1 MFIYENDKDVFMKNE
16 KGLLLCLGAAA
27 LPPAGI
33 AAYAH
38 RLLKKR
44 PLELLYQQRASE
56 SDFIPLSEIPDRM
69 VQFILEAE
77 DSDFYKHHG
86 LNTEGIRDAIVI
98 NLNEKRVVSGGSTI
112 TQQLVKN
119 LYFRFTKNYIRKATE
134 LLIVLQAE
142 KRLGKDRILELYLN
156 IIYYGNGVYGISDA
170 AGFYFGK
177 ELRDLSVN
185 QMFMLAVMP
194 YAPTKGN
201 PIQHPDVFERI
212 RDRRLVRFA
221 PDAKA
226 LLNEEETALISSYHA
241 DMLDPDLRKPDE
253 WTMNYPADIVLVNE
267 RFGPYDIP
275 SYRNPMER

>member
-142 KRLGKDRILELYLN
+142 KQLGKDRILELYLN
-156 IIYYGNGVYGISDA
+156 RCSCWPSC
-170 AGFYFGK
+170 
-177 ELRDLSVN
+177 L
-185 QMFMLAVMP
+185 
-194 YAPTKGN
+194 T
-201 PIQHPDVFERI
+201 
-212 RDRRLVRFA
+212 RRLKEIPFSIRMC
-221 PDAKA
+221 
-226 LLNEEETALISSYHA
+226 LNGYATGGWFVLHRTPKRSL
-241 DMLDPDLRKPDE
+241 MKRKLRSFPHIMRIC
-253 WTMNYPADIVLVNE
+253 WIRT
-267 RFGPYDIP
+267 
-275 SYRNPMER
+275 

>member
-1 MFIYENDKDVFMKNE
+1 MKNE

-98 NLNEKRVVSGGSTI
+98 NLNEKRVISGGSTI

-119 LYFRFTKNYIRKATE
+119 LYFRFTKNYIRKAAE

-142 KRLGKDRILELYLN
+142 KQLGKDRILELYLN